1 MELSDLINNLK
12 EIKTINQSDKLS
24 QDKLFNSNF
33 ILEHTTLKTYDE
45 FISKF
50 NIKEGQSLDEVPLEL
65 KNKIINEITSF
76 KTWDDFFQF
85 AADKCLVNTITK

>member
-1 MELSDLINNLK
+1 MNISDLKNSLK
-12 EIKTINQSDKLS
+12 ELNNIEQSGKLS

-76 KTWDDFFQF
+76 KKWDDFFQF
-85 AADKCLVNTITK
+85 ASNKYFENLF